1 MADLMTI
8 EAVLSI
14 FKNGIDLIK
23 ELYPSKTDDRLG
35 ALEREMKRLGDN
47 FHQGLVLENDDG
59 YNLFVRIL
67 RRTIENGTKERI
79 RRFARIAH
87 DVFYT
92 ENVSIARG
100 GLYVDLIDRLTDQ
113 EVAFLLLLVKHWEGT
128 DGKKTIT
135 QPTSEGMYEEE
146 VIAVF
151 EKIGIAK
158 VEWGPVIK
166 KLEVVGIFQFEN
178 SYVVGGRIYG
188 LSEFG
193 QAFVGFLKDESHT

>member
-23 ELYPSKTDDRLG
+23 ELYPSKTEDRIG

-87 DVFYT
+87 DVAGHPALRAHET
-92 ENVSIARG
+92 
-100 GLYVDLIDRLTDQ
+100 ID
-113 EVAFLLLLVKHWEGT
+113 
-128 DGKKTIT
+128 
-135 QPTSEGMYEEE
+135 
-146 VIAVF
+146 
-151 EKIGIAK
+151 
-158 VEWGPVIK
+158 
-166 KLEVVGIFQFEN
+166 
-178 SYVVGGRIYG
+178 
-188 LSEFG
+188 
-193 QAFVGFLKDESHT
+193 